1 MAISYVVDTGTVG
14 CMASGIAAA
23 YYGEVP
29 KKIKIEAIKRLPED
43 FISILNK
50 V

>member
-1 MAISYVVDTGTVG
+1 MAISEGGDTDTVA
-14 CMASGIAAA
+14 CMAGGIAAA

-29 KKIKIEAIKRLPED
+29 EKIKIEAIKRLPED